1 MILFITRKH
10 PPSVG
15 GMQKLSQS
23 LTKEV
28 GRLTPTSTIYWG
40 GSTLFLPF
48 FIVYAFLRAVLT
60 VSRSDHVKL
69 IHLSDALLTPL
80 GVVLKALLRVPVVV
94 TVHGLDV
101 TYSNR
106 FYQWLVP
113 RCLRRMDR
121 IICVS
126 SYTRQQCIRRGV
138 PPSLCVVV
146 PNGVNVAEFDGRY
159 TAQGMRNL
167 QMAAGDCLRGRRV
180 LLTVGRLI
188 ERKGVVHFLTE
199 VMPRI
204 LARRQ
209 DICYLIVGEGPQR
222 DLIETRIASLHLEDH
237 VVLLGQVDDD
247 TLRAAYHLA
256 DLFIMP
262 NIPVQNDIE
271 GFGLVA
277 LEAAAAGRYVVAS
290 RLDGIPEAIK
300 PGQNGILLDPLDS
313 EAFATTILDLLAD
326 DARREALGRQA
337 REFVRGRYSWDIIAR
352 RYLEVFTALIQ
363 PRQERQER
371 HVVLHP
377 HPHTTAPVGP
387 GSKIHG
393 NPAGAGAGPH
403 SLSMHNPDPEPNPN
417 SHDPE
422 PAPAPGKQAHETGGL
437 SALHDRTD

>member
-28 GRLTPTSTIYWG
+28 GRLTPTSTIFWG
-40 GSTLFLPF
+40 GSTLFVPL
-48 FIVYAFLRAVLT
+48 FIVYAFVRALFT
-60 VSRSDHVKL
+60 VPRSSHVKL

-80 GVVLKALLRVPVVV
+80 GLALRTLLRVPVVV

-106 FYQWLVP
+106 AYQWLIP
-113 RCLRRMDR
+113 KCLKRMDK

-126 SYTRQQCIRRGV
+126 SYTRHQCIKRGV
-138 PPSLCVVV
+138 PPQLCEVV
-146 PNGVNVAEFDGRY
+146 PNGVNVEEFEELNNE
-159 TAQGMRNL
+159 QGLQNL
-167 QMAAGDCLRGRRV
+167 SRIVGHRLKDRKV

-199 VMPRI
+199 VMPR
-204 LARRQ
+204 LLSERK
-209 DICYLIVGEGPQR
+209 DFCYLIVGEGPQR
-222 DLIETRIASLHLEDH
+222 ELIETRITSLHLEDY
-237 VVLLGQVDDD
+237 VVLLGRVDDS

-290 RLDGIPEAIK
+290 KLDGIPEAIVS
-300 PGQNGILLDPLDS
+300 GQNGTLLDPLDS
-313 EAFATTILDLLAD
+313 DGFAQTILDLLAD
-326 DARREALGRQA
+326 DAEREQLGNQA
-337 REFVRGRYSWDIIAR
+337 REFVRRRYSWDIIAR
-352 RYLEVFTALIQ
+352 RYLQVFLS
-363 PRQERQER
+363 
-371 HVVLHP
+371 VV
-377 HPHTTAPVGP
+377 
-387 GSKIHG
+387 GSG
-393 NPAGAGAGPH
+393 SAGALSGRAARGARG
-403 SLSMHNPDPEPNPN
+403 
-417 SHDPE
+417 
-422 PAPAPGKQAHETGGL
+422 GKRERPTGRRG
-437 SALHDRTD
+437 

>member
-28 GRLTPTSTIYWG
+28 GKLTPTSTIYWG
-40 GSTLFLPF
+40 GSTLFVPF
-48 FIVYAFLRAVLT
+48 FIVYAFLRAIFT
-60 VSRSDHVKL
+60 VPRSNHVKL

-80 GVVLKALLRVPVVV
+80 GLALRTLLRVPVVV

-106 FYQWLVP
+106 LYQWLIP
-113 RCLRRMDR
+113 RCLRRMDK

-126 SYTRQQCIRRGV
+126 SYTRHQCIKRGV
-138 PPSLCVVV
+138 PPNLCVVI
-146 PNGVNVAEFDGRY
+146 PNGVNMLEFGDQY
-159 TAQGMRNL
+159 TQQGMRNI
-167 QMAAGDCLRGRRV
+167 QHMAGKMLRGRKV

-199 VMPRI
+199 VMPRM
-204 LARRQ
+204 LAQRQ
-209 DICYLIVGEGPQR
+209 DFCYLIVGEGPQR
-222 DLIETRIASLHLEDH
+222 ELIETRITSLHLENH
-237 VVLLGQVDDD
+237 VALLGRVDDD
-247 TLRAAYHLA
+247 TLRAAYHLT

-290 RLDGIPEAIK
+290 RLDGIPEAIV

-313 EAFATTILDLLAD
+313 EAFANTILELLGDEGKA
-326 DARREALGRQA
+326 AQLGRQA
-337 REFVRGRYSWDIIAR
+337 REFVRSRYSWDIVAR
-352 RYLEVFTALIQ
+352 RYQEVFMQVTQ
-363 PRQERQER
+363 PQMDEARQTSDDRVKR
-371 HVVLHP
+371 
-377 HPHTTAPVGP
+377 
-387 GSKIHG
+387 
-393 NPAGAGAGPH
+393 
-403 SLSMHNPDPEPNPN
+403 
-417 SHDPE
+417 
-422 PAPAPGKQAHETGGL
+422 ET
-437 SALHDRTD
+437 

>member
-40 GSTLFLPF
+40 GSTVFVPF
-48 FIVYAFLRAVLT
+48 FVVYAFLRAVFT
-60 VSRSDHVKL
+60 VPRSNHVKL

-80 GVVLKALLRVPVVV
+80 GLALKVLLRIPVVV

-101 TYSNR
+101 TYDNGL
-106 FYQWLVP
+106 YQWLIP
-113 RCLRRMDR
+113 KCLRRMDK

-126 SYTRQQCIRRGV
+126 SYTRHQCIKRGV
-138 PPSLCVVV
+138 PAALCEVV
-146 PNGVNVAEFDGRY
+146 PNGVNLHEFTDEY
-159 TAQGMRNL
+159 TSQGMRNL
-167 QMAAGDCLRGRRV
+167 QSAAVDCLRGRKV

-204 LARRQ
+204 LAQRT
-209 DICYLIVGEGPQR
+209 DVCYLIIGEGPQR
-222 DLIETRIASLHLEDH
+222 ELMETRITSLHLGNH
-237 VVLLGQVDDD
+237 VVLLGRVDDD
-247 TLRAAYHLA
+247 TLRAAYQVA
-256 DLFIMP
+256 DLFVMP

-290 RLDGIPEAIK
+290 KLDGIPEAIV

-313 EAFATTILDLLAD
+313 EAFASTILELLAD
-326 DARREALGRQA
+326 DEKRAALGHKA
-337 REFVRGRYSWDIIAR
+337 REFVENHYSWDIIAR
-352 RYLEVFTALIQ
+352 KYQQVFMRVVQSQREPRKGAELPPVSTESSEQ
-363 PRQERQER
+363 PSSRQQ
-371 HVVLHP
+371 
-377 HPHTTAPVGP
+377 
-387 GSKIHG
+387 
-393 NPAGAGAGPH
+393 
-403 SLSMHNPDPEPNPN
+403 
-417 SHDPE
+417 
-422 PAPAPGKQAHETGGL
+422 
-437 SALHDRTD
+437 